1 LARAIIMQQNGI
13 VDERARKAFEKVR
26 SLQPDDV
33 EPKVWLAIAKEQDG
47 DLAGAAAEY
56 RALLAQPGID
66 DPWKGLLEERA
77 RGVAA
82 KLGQPVPPAPA
93 QPPAAAAKEAPASVG
108 EMTPAQR
115 QAFIEQMV
123 DGLALRLKSNG
134 KDLEGWMRLVRAYS
148 VLGRTRDASTAL
160 ASARSNFADD
170 PKALGELK
178 ALADTLGIRS

>member
-1 LARAIIMQQNGI
+1 M
-13 VDERARKAFEKVR
+13 E
-26 SLQPDDV
+26 
-33 EPKVWLAIAKEQDG
+33 
-47 DLAGAAAEY
+47 
-56 RALLAQPGID
+56 
-66 DPWKGLLEERA
+66 DPWKSLIEERS
-77 RGVAA
+77 RSVAA
-82 KLGQPVPPAPA
+82 KLGQPTPPAPT
-93 QPPAAAAKEAPASVG
+93 QPPASASRELPADVSD
-108 EMTPAQR
+108 MTPAQR

-148 VLGRTRDASTAL
+148 VLGRTQDASTAL